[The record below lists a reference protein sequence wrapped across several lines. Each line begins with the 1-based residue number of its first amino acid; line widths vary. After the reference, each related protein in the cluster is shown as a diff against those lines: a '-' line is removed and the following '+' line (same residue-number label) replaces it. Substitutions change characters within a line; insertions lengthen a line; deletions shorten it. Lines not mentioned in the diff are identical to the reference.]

1 MITLNMTKLNGNQI
15 IGNSEQPGT
24 ETHIKSTNPVTNQQI
39 EPGSKGANKTQVMEA
54 CLLAKTAFDSYR
66 NTSLKKRAEFLE
78 EIAKEIENL
87 GDQLTKKFIEES
99 GLPEGRAKGETART
113 IGQLRMFANHIKK
126 GFGTNATID
135 TSLLDRKPLP
145 RTDHRLANIPLGP
158 IVVFGASNFPLAFSV
173 AGGDTASA
181 LAAGCPVI
189 VKGHSAHLGTS
200 ELIGKAIIS
209 AVKKC
214 GMPNGTFSLLFG
226 SGSIVGQ
233 ELVANKEIKGIGF
246 TGSRKGGLAILKTA
260 QSRKEPIPVYA
271 EMSSINPVFLL
282 PSAFDNI
289 QTFVDGFIN
298 SLTMGAG
305 QFCTNPGLLVF
316 IENKDSQK
324 LIKSLSDAIENTN
337 TQTMLTEN
345 IYNSYCVGLSKLE
358 KNKNVRLLVKSN
370 SSTEPNQCQ
379 AALFET
385 TAKNFLSD
393 TDLSEEVFGASSLIV
408 KCETE
413 GEMEK
418 IAKSIEGQLTGSLH
432 LNKDQDEKLA
442 KKIISHLELK
452 VGRIIFN
459 QFPTGVEVCNAMVHG
474 GVYPATSDSRST
486 SVGSNAIS
494 RFLRPICYQNFP
506 QTYLRDE
513 IKNDNPNNI
522 IQLLNGDYNSST

>member
-1 MITLNMTKLNGNQI
+1 MIKLNGNQI
-15 IGNSEQPGT
+15 IGNSEQPGN
-24 ETHIKSTNPVTNQQI
+24 EAVIKSTNPLTGQQLD
-39 EPGSKGANKTQVMEA
+39 PGYKGANKAQVNEA
-54 CLLAKTAFDSYR
+54 CILAKNAFDTYR
-66 NTSLKKRAEFLE
+66 NTSLKIRAEFLE
-78 EIAKEIENL
+78 EIANEIENL

-99 GLPEGRAKGETART
+99 GLPEGRAKGETGRT
-113 IGQLRMFANHIKK
+113 VGQLRMFANHIKN
-126 GFGTNATID
+126 GFATNATID
-135 TSLLDRKPLP
+135 TALLDRKPSA
-145 RTDHRLANIPLGP
+145 RTDHRLTNIPLGP

-200 ELIGKAIIS
+200 ELVGKAIIS
-209 AVKKC
+209 AIKKC

-233 ELVANKEIKGIGF
+233 ELVSNKEIKGIGF

-282 PSAFDNI
+282 PSAFENI
-289 QTFVDGFIN
+289 QSIVDGFIN

-316 IENKDSQK
+316 IENNESQK
-324 LIKSLSDAIENTN
+324 LIKSLSDVIVKTN

-345 IYNSYCVGLSKLE
+345 IYNSYCAGLSRLE
-358 KNKNVRLLVKSN
+358 KNKKIKLLAKSN

-385 TAKNFLSD
+385 TGKNFLSN
-393 TDLSEEVFGASSLIV
+393 TDLAEEVFGASSLIV

-413 GEMEK
+413 YEMEE

-442 KKIISHLELK
+442 KRIISQLELK

-486 SVGSNAIS
+486 SVGSTAIN

-513 IKNDNPNNI
+513 IKDHNPNNI
-522 IQLLNGDYNSST
+522 TQLLNGEYKSST

>member
-1 MITLNMTKLNGNQI
+1 MIALNMIKLNGNQI
-15 IGNSEQPGT
+15 IGNSNQSGT
-24 ETHIKSTNPVTNQQI
+24 EAFIKSTNPVTNQQI
-39 EPGSKGANKTQVMEA
+39 EPGSKGANKNQVKEA
-54 CLLAKTAFDSYR
+54 CLLAKTAFDNYR
-66 NTSLKKRAEFLE
+66 NTSFKKRAEFLE
-78 EIAKEIENL
+78 EIANEIENL

-99 GLPEGRAKGETART
+99 GLPEGRAKGETGRT
-113 IGQLRMFANHIKK
+113 VGQLRMFANHIKK
-126 GFGTNATID
+126 GFSTNATID
-135 TSLLDRKPLP
+135 TALLDRKPLP

-200 ELIGKAIIS
+200 ELIGNAIIS
-209 AVKKC
+209 AIKKC

-282 PSAFDNI
+282 PSAFENI
-289 QTFVDGFIN
+289 QSIVDGFTT

-316 IENKDSQK
+316 IENEESQK
-324 LIKSLSDAIENTN
+324 LIKSLSDTIASTK

-345 IYNSYCVGLSKLE
+345 IYNSYCVGLTKLE
-358 KNKNVRLLVKSN
+358 KNKNVRLLAKSN

-385 TAKNFLSD
+385 TGKNFLSD
-393 TDLSEEVFGASSLIV
+393 TDLSEELFGASSLIV

-413 GEMEK
+413 NEMEE
-418 IAKSIEGQLTGSLH
+418 IAKEIEGQLTGSLH
-432 LNKDQDEKLA
+432 LNKNQDQILA
-442 KKIISHLELK
+442 KRIISQLELK

-506 QTYLRDE
+506 QDFLKDE
-513 IKNDNPNNI
+513 IKDDNPNNVT
-522 IQLLNGDYNSST
+522 QLLNGVLKTSA

>member
-1 MITLNMTKLNGNQI
+1 MIKLNGNQI
-15 IGNSEQPGT
+15 IGNSEQPGN
-24 ETHIKSTNPVTNQQI
+24 EAVIKSTNPLTGQQLD
-39 EPGSKGANKTQVMEA
+39 PGYKGANKAQVNEA
-54 CLLAKTAFDSYR
+54 CLLAKNAFDTYR
-66 NTSLKKRAEFLE
+66 NTSLKIRAEFLE
-78 EIAKEIENL
+78 EIANEIENL

-99 GLPEGRAKGETART
+99 GLAEGRAKGETGRT
-113 IGQLRMFANHIKK
+113 VGQLRMFANHIKN
-126 GFGTNATID
+126 GFATNATID
-135 TSLLDRKPLP
+135 TALLDRKPSA
-145 RTDHRLANIPLGP
+145 RTDHRLTNIPLGP

-200 ELIGKAIIS
+200 ELVGKAIIS
-209 AVKKC
+209 AIKKC

-233 ELVANKEIKGIGF
+233 ELVSNKEIKGIGF

-282 PSAFDNI
+282 PSAFENI
-289 QTFVDGFIN
+289 QSIVDGFIN

-316 IENKDSQK
+316 IENNESQK
-324 LIKSLSDAIENTN
+324 LIKSLSDVIVKTN

-345 IYNSYCVGLSKLE
+345 IYNSYCAGLSRLE
-358 KNKNVRLLVKSN
+358 KNKKIKLLAKSN
-370 SSTEPNQCQ
+370 SSSEPNQCQ

-385 TAKNFLSD
+385 TGKNFLSD
-393 TDLSEEVFGASSLIV
+393 TDLAEEVFGASSLIV

-413 GEMEK
+413 YEMEE

-442 KKIISHLELK
+442 KRIISQLELK

-486 SVGSNAIS
+486 SVGSTAIN

-513 IKNDNPNNI
+513 IKDHNPNNI
-522 IQLLNGDYNSST
+522 TQLLNGEYKSST

>member
-1 MITLNMTKLNGNQI
+1 
-15 IGNSEQPGT
+15 
-24 ETHIKSTNPVTNQQI
+24 
-39 EPGSKGANKTQVMEA
+39 
-54 CLLAKTAFDSYR
+54 
-66 NTSLKKRAEFLE
+66 
-78 EIAKEIENL
+78 
-87 GDQLTKKFIEES
+87 
-99 GLPEGRAKGETART
+99 
-113 IGQLRMFANHIKK
+113 
-126 GFGTNATID
+126 
-135 TSLLDRKPLP
+135 
-145 RTDHRLANIPLGP
+145 
-158 IVVFGASNFPLAFSV
+158 
-173 AGGDTASA
+173 
-181 LAAGCPVI
+181 
-189 VKGHSAHLGTS
+189 
-200 ELIGKAIIS
+200 
-209 AVKKC
+209 
-214 GMPNGTFSLLFG
+214 MPNGTFSLLFG

-233 ELVANKEIKGIGF
+233 ELVSNKEIKGIGF

-282 PSAFDNI
+282 PSAFENI
-289 QTFVDGFIN
+289 QSIVDGFIN

-316 IENKDSQK
+316 IENNESQK
-324 LIKSLSDAIENTN
+324 LIKSLSDVIVKTN

-345 IYNSYCVGLSKLE
+345 IYNSYCAGLSRLE
-358 KNKNVRLLVKSN
+358 KNKKIKLLAKSN
-370 SSTEPNQCQ
+370 SSSEPNQCQ

-385 TAKNFLSD
+385 TGKNFLSD
-393 TDLSEEVFGASSLIV
+393 TDLAEEVFGASSLIV

-413 GEMEK
+413 YEMEE

-442 KKIISHLELK
+442 KRIISQLELK

-486 SVGSNAIS
+486 SVGSTAIN

-513 IKNDNPNNI
+513 IKDHNPNNI
-522 IQLLNGDYNSST
+522 TQLLNGEYKSST

>member
-1 MITLNMTKLNGNQI
+1 MITLNMIKLNGNQI
-15 IGNSEQPGT
+15 IGNSEQPGN
-24 ETHIKSTNPVTNQQI
+24 EAVIKSTNPLTGQQLD
-39 EPGSKGANKTQVMEA
+39 PGYKGANKAQVNEA
-54 CLLAKTAFDSYR
+54 CLLAKNAFDTYR
-66 NTSLKKRAEFLE
+66 NTSLKIRAEFLE
-78 EIAKEIENL
+78 EIANEIENL

-99 GLPEGRAKGETART
+99 GLAEGRAKGETGRT
-113 IGQLRMFANHIKK
+113 VGQLRMFANHIKN
-126 GFGTNATID
+126 GFATNATID
-135 TSLLDRKPLP
+135 TALLDRKPSA
-145 RTDHRLANIPLGP
+145 RTDHRLTNIPLGP

-200 ELIGKAIIS
+200 ELVGKAIIS
-209 AVKKC
+209 AIKKC

-233 ELVANKEIKGIGF
+233 ELVSNKEIKGIGF

-282 PSAFDNI
+282 PSAFENI
-289 QTFVDGFIN
+289 QSIVDGFIN

-316 IENKDSQK
+316 IENNESQK
-324 LIKSLSDAIENTN
+324 LIKSLSDVIVKTN

-345 IYNSYCVGLSKLE
+345 IYNSYCAGLSRLE
-358 KNKNVRLLVKSN
+358 KNKKIKLLAKGN

-385 TAKNFLSD
+385 TGKNFLSD
-393 TDLSEEVFGASSLIV
+393 TDLAEEVFGASSLIV

-413 GEMEK
+413 YEMEE

-442 KKIISHLELK
+442 KRIISQLELK

-486 SVGSNAIS
+486 SVGSTAIN

-513 IKNDNPNNI
+513 IKDHNPNNI
-522 IQLLNGDYNSST
+522 TQLLNGEYKSST

>member
-1 MITLNMTKLNGNQI
+1 MITLNMIKLNGNQI
-15 IGNSEQPGT
+15 IGNSEQPGN
-24 ETHIKSTNPVTNQQI
+24 EAVIKSTNPLTGQQLD
-39 EPGSKGANKTQVMEA
+39 PGYKGANKAQVNEA
-54 CLLAKTAFDSYR
+54 CLLAKNAFDTYR
-66 NTSLKKRAEFLE
+66 NTSLKIRAEFLE
-78 EIAKEIENL
+78 EIANEIENL

-99 GLPEGRAKGETART
+99 GLPEGRAKGETGRT
-113 IGQLRMFANHIKK
+113 VGQLRMFANHIKN
-126 GFGTNATID
+126 GFATNATID
-135 TSLLDRKPLP
+135 TALLDRKPSA
-145 RTDHRLANIPLGP
+145 RTDHRLTNIPLGP

-200 ELIGKAIIS
+200 ELVGKAIIS
-209 AVKKC
+209 AIKKC

-233 ELVANKEIKGIGF
+233 ELVSNKEIKGIGF

-282 PSAFDNI
+282 PSAFENI
-289 QTFVDGFIN
+289 QSIVDGFIN

-316 IENKDSQK
+316 IENNESQK
-324 LIKSLSDAIENTN
+324 LIKSLSDVIVKTN

-345 IYNSYCVGLSKLE
+345 IYNSYCAGLSRLE
-358 KNKNVRLLVKSN
+358 KNKKIKLLAKSN
-370 SSTEPNQCQ
+370 SSSEPNQCQ

-385 TAKNFLSD
+385 TGKNFLSN
-393 TDLSEEVFGASSLIV
+393 TDLAEEVFGASSLIV

-413 GEMEK
+413 YEMEE

-442 KKIISHLELK
+442 KRIISQLELK

-486 SVGSNAIS
+486 SVGSTAIN

-513 IKNDNPNNI
+513 IKDHNPNNI
-522 IQLLNGDYNSST
+522 TQLLNGEYKSST

>member
-1 MITLNMTKLNGNQI
+1 MVTLNMIKLNGNQI
-15 IGNSEQPGT
+15 IGNSEHKGS
-24 ETHIKSTNPVTNQQI
+24 EAYIKSTNPVTNNQI
-39 EPGSKGANKTQVMEA
+39 EPGSKGANKTQVNDA
-54 CLLAKTAFDSYR
+54 CLLAKTAFDTYR
-66 NTSLKKRAEFLE
+66 NTPLKKRAEFLE

-99 GLPEGRAKGETART
+99 GLPEGRAKGETGRT

-145 RTDHRLANIPLGP
+145 RTDHRLTNIPLGP

-226 SGSIVGQ
+226 SGIIVGQ

-452 VGRIIFN
+452 VGRIILN

>member
-1 MITLNMTKLNGNQI
+1 MIKLNGNQI
-15 IGNSEQPGT
+15 IGNSEQPGN
-24 ETHIKSTNPVTNQQI
+24 EAVIKSTNPLTGQQLD
-39 EPGSKGANKTQVMEA
+39 PGYKGANKAQVNEA
-54 CLLAKTAFDSYR
+54 CLLAKNAFDTYR
-66 NTSLKKRAEFLE
+66 NTSLKIRAEFLE
-78 EIAKEIENL
+78 EIANEIENL

-99 GLPEGRAKGETART
+99 GLPEGRAKGETGRT
-113 IGQLRMFANHIKK
+113 VGQLRMFANHIKN
-126 GFGTNATID
+126 GFATNATID
-135 TSLLDRKPLP
+135 TALLDRKPSA
-145 RTDHRLANIPLGP
+145 RTDHRLTNIPLGP

-200 ELIGKAIIS
+200 ELVGKAIIS
-209 AVKKC
+209 AIKKC

-233 ELVANKEIKGIGF
+233 ELVSNKEIKGIGF

-282 PSAFDNI
+282 PSAFENI
-289 QTFVDGFIN
+289 QSIVDGFIN

-316 IENKDSQK
+316 KENNESQK
-324 LIKSLSDAIENTN
+324 LIKSLSDVIVKTN

-345 IYNSYCVGLSKLE
+345 IYNSYCAGLSRLE
-358 KNKNVRLLVKSN
+358 KNKKIKLLAKSN

-385 TAKNFLSD
+385 TGKNFLSN
-393 TDLSEEVFGASSLIV
+393 TDLAEEVFGASSLIV

-413 GEMEK
+413 YEMEE

-442 KKIISHLELK
+442 KRIISQLELK

-486 SVGSNAIS
+486 SVGSTAIN

-513 IKNDNPNNI
+513 IKDHNPNNI
-522 IQLLNGDYNSST
+522 TQLLNGEYKSST

>member
-1 MITLNMTKLNGNQI
+1 MLHGKNY
-15 IGNSEQPGT
+15 IGNSLSSEGKVTFKTFNPQLNKNNECNFT
-24 ETHIKSTNPVTNQQI
+24 EATNEELNNAVNLAQSAFLKYNKIHSSQKS
-39 EPGSKGANKTQVMEA
+39 
-54 CLLAKTAFDSYR
+54 L
-66 NTSLKKRAEFLE
+66 FLE
-78 EIAKEIENL
+78 TIVEQLLLIEDEIVSIYCNE
-87 GDQLTKKFIEES
+87 T
-99 GLPEGRAKGETART
+99 GLPEGRAKGELGRT
-113 IGQLRMFANHIKK
+113 VGQLRAFSALLKEGNWV
-126 GFGTNATID
+126 NASID
-135 TSLLDRKPLP
+135 TADSQRIPLP
-145 RTDHRLANIPLGP
+145 KPDLRKISIPLGP
-158 IVVFGASNFPLAFSV
+158 VVVFGASNFPLAYST

-200 ELIGKAIIS
+200 ELIGNAIIS
-209 AVKKC
+209 AIKKC

-282 PSAFDNI
+282 PSAFENI
-289 QTFVDGFIN
+289 QSIVDGFTT

-305 QFCTNPGLLVF
+305 QFCTNPGLLVL
-316 IENKDSQK
+316 IENEESQK
-324 LIKSLSDAIENTN
+324 LIKSLSDTIASTK

-345 IYNSYCVGLSKLE
+345 IYNSYCVGLTKLE
-358 KNKNVRLLVKSN
+358 KNKNVRLLAKSN

-385 TAKNFLSD
+385 TGKNFLSD
-393 TDLSEEVFGASSLIV
+393 TDLSEELFGASSLIV

-413 GEMEK
+413 NEMEE
-418 IAKSIEGQLTGSLH
+418 IAKEIEGQLTGSLH
-432 LNKDQDEKLA
+432 LNKNQDQILA
-442 KKIISHLELK
+442 KRIISQLELK

-506 QTYLRDE
+506 QDFLKDE
-513 IKNDNPNNI
+513 IKDDNPNNVT
-522 IQLLNGDYNSST
+522 QLLNGVLKTSA

>member
-1 MITLNMTKLNGNQI
+1 MITLAMIKLNGNQI
-15 IGNSEQPGT
+15 IGNTEQPGS
-24 ETHIKSTNPVTNQQI
+24 ESIIKSVNPKTGQTI
-39 EPGSKGANKTQVMEA
+39 DPEYKGANKSQVNEA
-54 CLLAKTAFDSYR
+54 CMLAKNAFDAYR
-66 NTSLKKRAEFLE
+66 KTSLSKRAEFLE
-78 EIAKEIENL
+78 VIAREIENL
-87 GDQLTKKFIEES
+87 GEQLINKFIEES
-99 GLPEGRAKGETART
+99 GLPEARAKGETGRT
-113 IGQLRMFANHIKK
+113 VGQLRMFAGYIKK
-126 GFGTNATID
+126 GFASNATID
-135 TSLLDRKPLP
+135 SALLDRKPLP
-145 RTDHRLANIPLGP
+145 RTDHRLTNVPLGP
-158 IVVFGASNFPLAFSV
+158 VVVFGASNFPLAFSV

-200 ELIGKAIIS
+200 ELVGKAIIN
-209 AVKKC
+209 AIKKC
-214 GMPNGTFSLLFG
+214 NMPNGTFSLLFG

-282 PSAFDNI
+282 PSVFDNPTSI
-289 QTFVDGFIN
+289 VDGFVG

-316 IENKDSQK
+316 IDNKNSKK
-324 LIKSLSDAIENTN
+324 LIDLLTNAIKTAN
-337 TQTMLTEN
+337 TQTMLTKN
-345 IYNSYCVGLSKLE
+345 IYESYCTGVGRLE
-358 KNKNVRLLVKSN
+358 KNKNVILLAKSN
-370 SSTEPNQCQ
+370 TSSDPNQCE
-379 AALFET
+379 ASLFET

-393 TDLSEEVFGASSLIV
+393 PTLSEEIFGASSLII
-408 KCETE
+408 KCKTE
-413 GEMEK
+413 DEMEE

-442 KKIISHLELK
+442 KKIISQLELK

-474 GVYPATSDSRST
+474 GVYPATTDSRTT
-486 SVGSNAIS
+486 SVGSTAIN

-506 QTYLRDE
+506 QNYLREE
-513 IKNDNPNNI
+513 IKDDNPNNVV
-522 IQLLNGDYNSST
+522 QMLNGEHKSN

>member
-1 MITLNMTKLNGNQI
+1 MIKLNGNQI
-15 IGNSEQPGT
+15 IGNSEQPGN
-24 ETHIKSTNPVTNQQI
+24 EAVIKSTNPLTGQQLD
-39 EPGSKGANKTQVMEA
+39 PGYKGANKAQVNEA
-54 CLLAKTAFDSYR
+54 CLLAKNAFDTYR
-66 NTSLKKRAEFLE
+66 NTSLKIRAEFLE
-78 EIAKEIENL
+78 EIANEIENL

-99 GLPEGRAKGETART
+99 GLPEGRAKGETGRT
-113 IGQLRMFANHIKK
+113 VGQLRMFANHIKN
-126 GFGTNATID
+126 GFATNATID
-135 TSLLDRKPLP
+135 TALLDRKPSA
-145 RTDHRLANIPLGP
+145 RTDHRLTNIPLGP

-200 ELIGKAIIS
+200 ELVGKAIIS
-209 AVKKC
+209 AIKKC

-233 ELVANKEIKGIGF
+233 ELVSNKEIKGIGF

-282 PSAFDNI
+282 PSAFENI
-289 QTFVDGFIN
+289 QSIVDGFIN

-316 IENKDSQK
+316 IENNESQK
-324 LIKSLSDAIENTN
+324 LIKSLSDVIVKTN

-345 IYNSYCVGLSKLE
+345 IYNSYCAGLSRLE
-358 KNKNVRLLVKSN
+358 KNKKIKLLAKSN

-385 TAKNFLSD
+385 TGKNFLSN
-393 TDLSEEVFGASSLIV
+393 TDLAEEVFGASSLIV

-413 GEMEK
+413 YEMEE

-442 KKIISHLELK
+442 KRIISQLELK

-486 SVGSNAIS
+486 SVGSTAIN

-513 IKNDNPNNI
+513 IKDHNPNNI
-522 IQLLNGDYNSST
+522 TQLLNGEYKSST

>member
-1 MITLNMTKLNGNQI
+1 MIVLNMITLNGNQI
-15 IGNSEQPGT
+15 IGNSDRPGT
-24 ETHIKSTNPVTNQQI
+24 EGIIKSTNPLTNQQI
-39 EPGSKGANKTQVMEA
+39 EPGSKGANKTQVKEA
-54 CLLAKTAFDSYR
+54 CLLAKTAFDTYR
-66 NTSLKKRAEFLE
+66 NTSLNKRAEFLE

-113 IGQLRMFANHIKK
+113 VGQLRMFANHIKK
-126 GFGTNATID
+126 GFSTNATID
-135 TSLLDRKPLP
+135 TALVDRKPLP
-145 RTDHRLANIPLGP
+145 RTDHRLANIPMGP
-158 IVVFGASNFPLAFSV
+158 VAVFGASNFPLAFSV

-200 ELIGKAIIS
+200 ELIGNAIIR

-214 GMPNGTFSLLFG
+214 GMPNGTFSLIFG

-233 ELVANKEIKGIGF
+233 ELVSNKEIKAIGF
-246 TGSRKGGLAILKTA
+246 TGSRKSGLAILKTT

-271 EMSSINPVFLL
+271 EMSSISPVFLL
-282 PSAFDNI
+282 PSAFENI
-289 QTFVDGFIN
+289 QSFVDGFIS

-316 IENKDSQK
+316 IENEESIK
-324 LIKSLSDAIENTN
+324 LIKSLSNAITS
-337 TQTMLTEN
+337 TKTHTMLTEN
-345 IYNSYCVGLSKLE
+345 IYNSYCAGLSKLE
-358 KNKNVRLLVKSN
+358 KNKNVRLLAKSN

-385 TAKNFLSD
+385 TGKNFLSD
-393 TDLSEEVFGASSLIV
+393 ADLSEEVFGASSLIV

-413 GEMEK
+413 VEMEE

-432 LNKDQDEKLA
+432 LNKDKDEKLA
-442 KKIISHLELK
+442 KKIISQLELK

-474 GVYPATSDSRST
+474 GAYPATSDSRST

-494 RFLRPICYQNFP
+494 RFLKPICYQNFP
-506 QTYLRDE
+506 QNYLKDE
-513 IKNDNPNNI
+513 IKDDNPNNI
-522 IQLLNGDYNSST
+522 NQLLNGELKTSA

>member
-1 MITLNMTKLNGNQI
+1 MIKLNGNQI
-15 IGNSEQPGT
+15 IGNSEQPGN
-24 ETHIKSTNPVTNQQI
+24 EAVIKSTNPLTGQQLD
-39 EPGSKGANKTQVMEA
+39 PGYKGANKAQVNEA
-54 CLLAKTAFDSYR
+54 CLLAKNAFDTYR
-66 NTSLKKRAEFLE
+66 NTSLKIRAEFLE
-78 EIAKEIENL
+78 EIANEIENL

-99 GLPEGRAKGETART
+99 GLPEGRAKGETGRT
-113 IGQLRMFANHIKK
+113 VGQLRMFANHIKN
-126 GFGTNATID
+126 GFATNATID
-135 TSLLDRKPLP
+135 TALLDRKPSA
-145 RTDHRLANIPLGP
+145 RTDHRLTNIPLGP

-200 ELIGKAIIS
+200 ELVGKAIIS
-209 AVKKC
+209 AIKKC

-233 ELVANKEIKGIGF
+233 ELVSNKEIKGIGF

-282 PSAFDNI
+282 PSAFENI
-289 QTFVDGFIN
+289 QSIVDGFIN

-316 IENKDSQK
+316 IENNESQK
-324 LIKSLSDAIENTN
+324 LIKSLSDVIVKTN

-345 IYNSYCVGLSKLE
+345 IYNSYCAGLSRLE
-358 KNKNVRLLVKSN
+358 KNKKIKLLAKSN
-370 SSTEPNQCQ
+370 SSSEPNQCQ

-385 TAKNFLSD
+385 TGKNFLSD
-393 TDLSEEVFGASSLIV
+393 TDLAEEVFGASSLIV

-413 GEMEK
+413 YEMEE

-442 KKIISHLELK
+442 KRIISQLELK

-486 SVGSNAIS
+486 SVGSTAIN

-513 IKNDNPNNI
+513 IKDHNPNNI
-522 IQLLNGDYNSST
+522 TQLLNGEYKSST

>member
-1 MITLNMTKLNGNQI
+1 MITGQNLVGGLWESITTEACFQTMNPKTKEYLTPLFQEA
-15 IGNSEQPGT
+15 ST
-24 ETHIKSTNPVTNQQI
+24 EQI
-39 EPGSKGANKTQVMEA
+39 EQATLRASGVSEIYAA
-54 CLLAKTAFDSYR
+54 
-66 NTSLKKRAEFLE
+66 TSFEKRAHFLKIIQE
-78 EIAKEIENL
+78 EIKQNSIEIL
-87 GDQLTKKFIEES
+87 AAYQEES
-99 GLPEGRAKGETART
+99 ALPEGRAKGELQRT
-113 IGQLRMFANHIKK
+113 LDQIERFIEVLEDGSFSQATLHTNGPDLRKILVPIG
-126 GFGTNATID
+126 
-135 TSLLDRKPLP
+135 PV
-145 RTDHRLANIPLGP
+145 
-158 IVVFGASNFPLAFSV
+158 VVFGASNFPLAFSV

-200 ELIGKAIIS
+200 ELVGKAIIS
-209 AVKKC
+209 AIKKC

-233 ELVANKEIKGIGF
+233 ELVSNKEIKGIGF

-282 PSAFDNI
+282 PSAFENI
-289 QTFVDGFIN
+289 QSIVDGFIN

-316 IENKDSQK
+316 IENNESQK
-324 LIKSLSDAIENTN
+324 LIKSLSDVIVKTN

-345 IYNSYCVGLSKLE
+345 IYNSYCAGLSRLE
-358 KNKNVRLLVKSN
+358 KNKKIKLLAKSN
-370 SSTEPNQCQ
+370 SSSEPNQCQ

-385 TAKNFLSD
+385 TGKNFLSD
-393 TDLSEEVFGASSLIV
+393 TDLAEEVFGASSLIV

-413 GEMEK
+413 YEMEE

-442 KKIISHLELK
+442 KRIISQLELK

-486 SVGSNAIS
+486 SVGSTAIN

-513 IKNDNPNNI
+513 IKDHNPNNI
-522 IQLLNGDYNSST
+522 TQLLNGEYKSST

>member
-1 MITLNMTKLNGNQI
+1 MITGHNLVG
-15 IGNSEQPGT
+15 GVWESNSNAT
-24 ETHIKSTNPVTNQQI
+24 TYKTVNP
-39 EPGSKGANKTQVMEA
+39 KT
-54 CLLAKTAFDSYR
+54 
-66 NTSLKKRAEFLE
+66 E
-78 EIAKEIENL
+78 EILPSIFEAANASQIDIAIEAAAASFETFAATSFKTRIAFLKAIQKEIKANSVEIL
-87 GDQLTKKFIEES
+87 SAFQLES
-99 GLPEGRAKGETART
+99 ALPEGRANGELQRT
-113 IGQLRMFANHIKK
+113 LDQIERFVELLEEGSFIQATLNTNGLDLRKMLYPI
-126 GFGTNATID
+126 
-135 TSLLDRKPLP
+135 
-145 RTDHRLANIPLGP
+145 GP

-209 AVKKC
+209 AIKKC

-452 VGRIIFN
+452 VGRIILN

>member
-1 MITLNMTKLNGNQI
+1 MIKLNGNQI
-15 IGNSEQPGT
+15 IGNSEQPGN
-24 ETHIKSTNPVTNQQI
+24 EAVIKSTNPLTGQQLD
-39 EPGSKGANKTQVMEA
+39 PGYKGANKAQVNEA
-54 CLLAKTAFDSYR
+54 CLLAKNAFDTYR
-66 NTSLKKRAEFLE
+66 NTSLKIRAEFLE
-78 EIAKEIENL
+78 EIANEIENL

-99 GLPEGRAKGETART
+99 GLPEGRAKGETGRT
-113 IGQLRMFANHIKK
+113 VGQLRMFANHIKN
-126 GFGTNATID
+126 GFATNATID
-135 TSLLDRKPLP
+135 TALLDRKPSA
-145 RTDHRLANIPLGP
+145 RTDHRLTNIPLGP

-200 ELIGKAIIS
+200 ELVGKAIIC
-209 AVKKC
+209 AIKKC
-214 GMPNGTFSLLFG
+214 EMPNGTFSLLFG

-260 QSRKEPIPVYA
+260 QLRKEPIPVYA

-282 PSAFDNI
+282 PSAFENI
-289 QTFVDGFIN
+289 QSIVDGFIS

-316 IENKDSQK
+316 IENNESEK
-324 LIKSLSDAIENTN
+324 LIKSLSDVILKTN

-345 IYNSYCVGLSKLE
+345 IYNSYCAGLSRLE
-358 KNKNVRLLVKSN
+358 KNKKIKLLAKSN

-385 TAKNFLSD
+385 TGKNFLSD
-393 TDLSEEVFGASSLIV
+393 TDLAEEVFGASSLIV

-413 GEMEK
+413 CEMEE

-442 KKIISHLELK
+442 KRIISQLELK

-486 SVGSNAIS
+486 SVGSTAIN

-513 IKNDNPNNI
+513 IKDHNPNNI
-522 IQLLNGDYNSST
+522 TQLLNGEYKSST

>member
-1 MITLNMTKLNGNQI
+1 MIKLNGNQI
-15 IGNSEQPGT
+15 IGNFEQPGS
-24 ETHIKSTNPVTNQQI
+24 EAHIKSTNPLTNQQI
-39 EPGSKGANKTQVMEA
+39 EPGSKGASKTQVNEA
-54 CLLAKTAFDSYR
+54 CLLAKNAFDTYR

-78 EIAKEIENL
+78 EIAKELENL

-99 GLPEGRAKGETART
+99 GLPEGRAKGEMGRT
-113 IGQLRMFANHIKK
+113 VGQLRMFANHIKK
-126 GFGTNATID
+126 GMSANATID
-135 TSLLDRKPLP
+135 TALLDRKPLP
-145 RTDHRLANIPLGP
+145 RTDHRLTNVALGP

-181 LAAGCPVI
+181 LAAGCPVV

-200 ELIGKAIIS
+200 ELTGKAILS
-209 AVKKC
+209 AIKKC

-233 ELVANKEIKGIGF
+233 ELVSNKEIKGIGF

-260 QSRKEPIPVYA
+260 QSRKEPIPVFA

-282 PSAFDNI
+282 PSAFENI
-289 QTFVDGFIN
+289 QVIVDGFIS
-298 SLTMGAG
+298 SLTLGAG

-316 IENKDSQK
+316 IENKESQK
-324 LIKSLSDAIENTN
+324 LIKSLSDAIVKTN

-345 IYNSYCVGLSKLE
+345 IYNSYCTGLSKLE
-358 KNKNVRLLVKSN
+358 KNKKIKLLAKSN
-370 SSTEPNQCQ
+370 LSTEPNQCQ
-379 AALFET
+379 ATLFET
-385 TAKNFLSD
+385 TGKNFLSD
-393 TDLSEEVFGASSLIV
+393 TDLAEEVFGASSLIV

-413 GEMEK
+413 SEMEE

-432 LNKDQDEKLA
+432 LNKNQDVKLA
-442 KKIISHLELK
+442 KRIISQLELK

-506 QTYLRDE
+506 QNYLRDE
-513 IKNDNPNNI
+513 IKDNNPNNI
-522 IQLLNGDYNSST
+522 SQLINGEHKSST

>member
-1 MITLNMTKLNGNQI
+1 MIKLNGNQI
-15 IGNSEQPGT
+15 IGNSEQPGN
-24 ETHIKSTNPVTNQQI
+24 EAVIKSTNPLTGQQLD
-39 EPGSKGANKTQVMEA
+39 PGYKGANKAQVNEA
-54 CLLAKTAFDSYR
+54 CLLAKNAFDTYR
-66 NTSLKKRAEFLE
+66 NTSLKIRAEFLE
-78 EIAKEIENL
+78 EIANEIENL

-99 GLPEGRAKGETART
+99 GLAEGRAKGETGRT
-113 IGQLRMFANHIKK
+113 VGQLRMFANHIKN
-126 GFGTNATID
+126 GFATNATID
-135 TSLLDRKPLP
+135 TALLDRKPSA
-145 RTDHRLANIPLGP
+145 RTDHRLTNIPLGP

-200 ELIGKAIIS
+200 ELVGKAIIS
-209 AVKKC
+209 AIKKC

-233 ELVANKEIKGIGF
+233 ELVSNKEIKGIGF

-282 PSAFDNI
+282 PSAFENI
-289 QTFVDGFIN
+289 QSIVDGFIN

-316 IENKDSQK
+316 IENNESQK
-324 LIKSLSDAIENTN
+324 LIKSLSDVIVKTN

-345 IYNSYCVGLSKLE
+345 IYNSYCAGLSRLE
-358 KNKNVRLLVKSN
+358 KNKKIKLLAKSN

-385 TAKNFLSD
+385 TGKNFLSD
-393 TDLSEEVFGASSLIV
+393 TDLAEEVFGASSLIV

-413 GEMEK
+413 YEMEE

-442 KKIISHLELK
+442 KRIISQLELK

-486 SVGSNAIS
+486 SVGSTAIN

-513 IKNDNPNNI
+513 IKDHNPNNI
-522 IQLLNGDYNSST
+522 TQLLNGEYKSST